1 MKKIQYSLIIPCYN
15 EAKNIPV
22 LLKKI
27 KPLLVNKS
35 IQVVMVNNGSTDDSD
50 SVIDK
55 LKPKVTNF
63 KYVIVPKNKGY
74 GYGIMQG
81 LKAADGD
88 IIGWTHADLQT
99 NPADFLRA
107 ITFFDMDQHSFVKG
121 KRFGRSF
128 MDYFL
133 TFGMS
138 VFETLLFKKR
148 MFDINAQPTV
158 FSKQFFKSLPTPP
171 NDFALDLFFYF
182 HAVQK
187 GLTIHRFP
195 VLFGKRFAGTSTW
208 NTGWLARYKFIKRTI
223 EFSLKLKRNMN
234 V

>member
-55 LKPKVTNF
+55 LKPKATNF

-107 ITFFDMDQHSFVKG
+107 ITFFDMDQQSFVKG

-208 NTGWLARYKFIKRTI
+208 NTGLLARYKFIKRTI

-234 V
+234 I

>member
-1 MKKIQYSLIIPCYN
+1 MKKIKYSLVIPCYN

-27 KPLLVNKS
+27 QPLLANKS
-35 IQVVMVNNGSTDDSD
+35 IQVVMVNNGSLDDSD
-50 SVIDK
+50 SVISK
-55 LKPKVTNF
+55 LKPKATNF

-99 NPADFLRA
+99 NPADFLKA
-107 ITFFDMDQHSFVKG
+107 ITFFDINQHSFVKG

-138 VFETLLFKKR
+138 VFETMLFKKK

-158 FSKQFFKSLPTPP
+158 FSKQFFKSLSTPP

-182 HAVQK
+182 HAVQQ

-208 NTGWLARYKFIKRTI
+208 NTGWRARYKFIKRTI

>member
-1 MKKIQYSLIIPCYN
+1 MKASLIVPCFN
-15 EAKNIPV
+15 EEKNISH
-22 LLKKI
+22 LLDRCEELFFGKGI
-27 KPLLVNKS
+27 E
-35 IQVVMVNNGSTDDSD
+35 VVIVENGSNDNSYNL
-50 SVIDK
+50 INKILIKKKRLNFIK
-55 LKPKVTNF
+55 LVKVPENL
-63 KYVIVPKNKGY
+63 GY
-74 GYGIMQG
+74 GHGI
-81 LKAADGD
+81 LKGIENSSSD

>member
-35 IQVVMVNNGSTDDSD
+35 IQVIMMNNGSTDDSD

-74 GYGIMQG
+74 GYGIIQG

-187 GLTIHRFP
+187 GLTIRRFP
-195 VLFGKRFAGTSTW
+195 VLFGRRFAGTSSW

>member
-1 MKKIQYSLIIPCYN
+1 MKKIQYSLVIPCYN

-107 ITFFDMDQHSFVKG
+107 ITFFDMDQQSFVKG

>member
-22 LLKKI
+22 MLKKI

-88 IIGWTHADLQT
+88 IIGWTHADMQT

-182 HAVQK
+182 HAVQN

>member
-1 MKKIQYSLIIPCYN
+1 MKSIQYSLIIPCYN

>member
-27 KPLLVNKS
+27 KPLFVNKS
-35 IQVVMVNNGSTDDSD
+35 IQVVMMNNGSTDDSD

-223 EFSLKLKRNMN
+223 EFSLKLKRSMN

>member
-99 NPADFLRA
+99 KPADFLRA

-138 VFETLLFKKR
+138 VFETMLFKKK

-234 V
+234 I

>member
-1 MKKIQYSLIIPCYN
+1 MKYSIVIPCFN

-27 KPLLVNKS
+27 QPLLANKS
-35 IQVVMVNNGSTDDSD
+35 IQVVMVNNGSVDESD
-50 SVIDK
+50 AVISK
-55 LKPKVTNF
+55 LKPKAANF

-74 GYGIMQG
+74 GFGIIQG
-81 LKAADGD
+81 LKAADAD

-99 NPADFLRA
+99 NPVDFIKA
-107 ITFFDMDQHSFVKG
+107 ISFFDIDQHSFVKG

-158 FSKQFFKSLPTPP
+158 FSKSFFKSLPTPP

-182 HAVQK
+182 HAAQR

-195 VLFGKRFAGTSTW
+195 VLFGKRFAGSSTW
-208 NTGWLARYKFIKRTI
+208 NNGWISRFKFIKRTI
-223 EFSLKLKRNMN
+223 QFSLKLKQKMDKR
-234 V
+234 

>member
-1 MKKIQYSLIIPCYN
+1 MKKIQYSLVIPCYN

-74 GYGIMQG
+74 GYGIIQG

>member
-55 LKPKVTNF
+55 LKPKATNF

-107 ITFFDMDQHSFVKG
+107 ITFFDMDQQSFVKG

>member
-27 KPLLVNKS
+27 KPLFVNKS

-81 LKAADGD
+81 LKASDGD

>member
-1 MKKIQYSLIIPCYN
+1 MKYSIIIPCFN
-15 EAKNIPV
+15 EAKNISV

-27 KPLLVNKS
+27 QPLLANKS
-35 IQVVMVNNGSTDDSD
+35 MQVVLVNNGSVDESD
-50 SVIDK
+50 AVIRK
-55 LKPKVTNF
+55 LKPKAANF

-74 GYGIMQG
+74 GFGIIQG

-99 NPADFLRA
+99 NPVDFIKA
-107 ITFFDMDQHSFVKG
+107 ISFFDIDQHSFVKG

-158 FSKQFFKSLPTPP
+158 FSKSFFKSLPTPP

-182 HAVQK
+182 HAAQR

-195 VLFGKRFAGTSTW
+195 VLFGKRFAGSSTW
-208 NTGWLARYKFIKRTI
+208 NNGWISRFKFIKRTI
-223 EFSLKLKRNMN
+223 QFSLKLKQKMDKR
-234 V
+234 

>member
-1 MKKIQYSLIIPCYN
+1 MKYSIVIPCFN

-27 KPLLVNKS
+27 QPLLANKS
-35 IQVVMVNNGSTDDSD
+35 IQVVMVNNGSVDESD
-50 SVIDK
+50 AVISK
-55 LKPKVTNF
+55 LKPKAANF

-74 GYGIMQG
+74 GFGIIQG
-81 LKAADGD
+81 LKAADAD

-99 NPADFLRA
+99 NPVDFIKA
-107 ITFFDMDQHSFVKG
+107 ISFFDIDQHSFVKG

-128 MDYFL
+128 IDYFL

-158 FSKQFFKSLPTPP
+158 FSKSFFKSLPTPP

-182 HAVQK
+182 HAAQR

-195 VLFGKRFAGTSTW
+195 VLFGKRFAGSSTW
-208 NTGWLARYKFIKRTI
+208 NNGWISRFKFIKRTI
-223 EFSLKLKRNMN
+223 QFSLKLKQKMDKR
-234 V
+234 

>member
-1 MKKIQYSLIIPCYN
+1 MKYSLIIPCYN
-15 EAKNIPV
+15 EEKNLAPLIRKIFH
-22 LLKKI
+22 LLK
-27 KPLLVNKS
+27 NTE
-35 IQVVMVNNGSTDDSD
+35 IQVVLVNNGSVDNTNE
-50 SVIDK
+50 VISNI
-55 LKPKVTNF
+55 KPEVPNF
-63 KYVIVPKNKGY
+63 KYVNIPKNKGY
-74 GYGIMQG
+74 GYGIIQG
-81 LKAADGD
+81 LKAANGE

-99 NPADFLRA
+99 NPLDFLEA
-107 ITFFDMDQHSFVKG
+107 IKLIKDKTTFVKG

-138 VFETLLFKKR
+138 IFETLLFKKR

-182 HAVQK
+182 HAVRK
-187 GLTIHRFP
+187 DLTIYRFP

-208 NTGWLARYKFIKRTI
+208 NTGWPARYKFIKRTI
-223 EFSLKLKRNMN
+223 EFSLKLKRDMN
-234 V
+234 I

>member
-35 IQVVMVNNGSTDDSD
+35 IQVVMMNNGSTDDSD

-74 GYGIMQG
+74 GYGIIQG

-107 ITFFDMDQHSFVKG
+107 IKFFDMDQHSFVKG

>member
-1 MKKIQYSLIIPCYN
+1 MKKIQYSLVIPCYN

-27 KPLLVNKS
+27 QPLLVNKL
-35 IQVVMVNNGSTDDSD
+35 IQVVMVNNGSLDDSD
-50 SVIDK
+50 SVISK
-55 LKPKVTNF
+55 LKPKATNF

-107 ITFFDMDQHSFVKG
+107 ITFFDMDQQSFVKG

-187 GLTIHRFP
+187 GLAIHRFP
-195 VLFGKRFAGTSTW
+195 VLFGKRFAGKSTW
-208 NTGWLARYKFIKRTI
+208 NTGWRARYKFIKRTI

>member
-1 MKKIQYSLIIPCYN
+1 MKKIQYSLVIPCYN
-15 EAKNIPV
+15 EAKNIPA
-22 LLKKI
+22 LMKKI
-27 KPLLVNKS
+27 QPLLANKS
-35 IQVVMVNNGSTDDSD
+35 IQVVMVNNGSADETD
-50 SVIDK
+50 SVIRK
-55 LKPKVTNF
+55 LKPKATNF
-63 KYVIVPKNKGY
+63 KYVTVPKNKGY
-74 GYGIMQG
+74 GFGIMQG

-99 NPADFLRA
+99 NPVDFLKA
-107 ITFFDMDQHSFVKG
+107 ISFVDMDQYSFVKG

-138 VFETLLFKKR
+138 VFETLLFKRR

-158 FSKQFFKSLPTPP
+158 FTKQFFKSLPTPP

>member
-1 MKKIQYSLIIPCYN
+1 MHKIKYSLVIPSYN
-15 EAKNIPV
+15 EASNIPI

-27 KPLLVNKS
+27 QPLLSYKS
-35 IQVVMVNNGSTDDSD
+35 IQIVLVNNGSLDDTDA
-50 SVIDK
+50 VISN
-55 LKPKVTNF
+55 LKPKTANF
-63 KYVIVPKNKGY
+63 KYLIVPKNKGY
-74 GYGIMQG
+74 GYGIIQG
-81 LKAADGD
+81 LKVADGD

-99 NPADFLRA
+99 NPLDFLKA
-107 ITFFDMDQHSFVKG
+107 IKFFDVDQHSFVKG
-121 KRFGRSF
+121 KRFGRSL

-158 FSKQFFKSLPTPP
+158 FSKSFFESLPKPP

-187 GLTIHRFP
+187 GLSIHRFP
-195 VLFGKRFAGTSTW
+195 VLFGKRFAGKSKW
-208 NTGWLARYKFIKRTI
+208 NTGWRARYKFIKRTV
-223 EFSLKLKRNMN
+223 EFSLKLKRSMN

>member
-187 GLTIHRFP
+187 GLTIRRFP
-195 VLFGKRFAGTSTW
+195 VLFGRRFAGTSSW

>member
-74 GYGIMQG
+74 GYGIIQG

-187 GLTIHRFP
+187 GLTIRRFP
-195 VLFGKRFAGTSTW
+195 VLFGKRFAGTSSW

>member
-1 MKKIQYSLIIPCYN
+1 MKYSLIIPCYN

-35 IQVVMVNNGSTDDSD
+35 IQVVMVNNGSVDDSD
-50 SVIDK
+50 LVISK
-55 LKPKVTNF
+55 LKPKAANF

-81 LKAADGD
+81 LKVADGD

-99 NPADFLRA
+99 NPSDFLKA
-107 ITFFDMDQHSFVKG
+107 ITFFDIDQNSFVKG

-138 VFETLLFKKR
+138 VFETVIFKKS

-158 FSKQFFKSLPTPP
+158 FSKKFFKSLSAPP
-171 NDFALDLFFYF
+171 NDFALDLFLFSCSS
-182 HAVQK
+182 K
-187 GLTIHRFP
+187 GVEHISFSS
-195 VLFGKRFAGTSTW
+195 LFWQTFCW
-208 NTGWLARYKFIKRTI
+208 NIDMEYRVEG
-223 EFSLKLKRNMN
+223 
-234 V
+234 

>member
-27 KPLLVNKS
+27 KPLFVNKS

-223 EFSLKLKRNMN
+223 EFSLKLKRSMN

>member
-55 LKPKVTNF
+55 LKPKATNF

-107 ITFFDMDQHSFVKG
+107 ITFFDINQHSFVKG

>member
-1 MKKIQYSLIIPCYN
+1 MKKIQYSLVIPCYN

-99 NPADFLRA
+99 NPVDFLRA
-107 ITFFDMDQHSFVKG
+107 ITFFDMDQYSFVKG

-223 EFSLKLKRNMN
+223 EFSLKLKRNMKI
-234 V
+234 

>member
-27 KPLLVNKS
+27 QPLLVNKS

-223 EFSLKLKRNMN
+223 EFSLKLKRSMN

>member
-107 ITFFDMDQHSFVKG
+107 ITFFDINQHSFVKG

-208 NTGWLARYKFIKRTI
+208 NTGWLARYNFIKRTI

>member
-1 MKKIQYSLIIPCYN
+1 MKKIQYSLVIPCYN

-55 LKPKVTNF
+55 LKPKATNF

-107 ITFFDMDQHSFVKG
+107 ITFFDMDQQSFVKG

>member
-22 LLKKI
+22 MLKKI

-35 IQVVMVNNGSTDDSD
+35 IQVVMVNNGSTDDSHKA
-50 SVIDK
+50 IGK

>member
-50 SVIDK
+50 SVIGK

-107 ITFFDMDQHSFVKG
+107 ITFLDMDQHSFVKG

-138 VFETLLFKKR
+138 VFETLLYKKR

-158 FSKQFFKSLPTPP
+158 FSKHFFKSLPTPP

>member
-35 IQVVMVNNGSTDDSD
+35 IQVVMMNNGSTDDSD

-74 GYGIMQG
+74 GYGIIQG
-81 LKAADGD
+81 LKASDGD

-187 GLTIHRFP
+187 GLTIRRFP

>member
-27 KPLLVNKS
+27 KPLFVNKS

-171 NDFALDLFFYF
+171 NDFTLDLFFYF

>member
-99 NPADFLRA
+99 NPVDFLRA
-107 ITFFDMDQHSFVKG
+107 ITFFDMDQYSFVKG

>member
-1 MKKIQYSLIIPCYN
+1 
-15 EAKNIPV
+15 
-22 LLKKI
+22 
-27 KPLLVNKS
+27 
-35 IQVVMVNNGSTDDSD
+35 
-50 SVIDK
+50 VISK
-55 LKPKVTNF
+55 LKPTSVNF
-63 KYVIVPKNKGY
+63 KYVIVPENKGY
-74 GYGIMQG
+74 GYGIMLG

-99 NPADFLRA
+99 NPEDFLKA
-107 ITFFDMDQHSFVKG
+107 ITFFDANQHSFVKG

-138 VFETLLFKKR
+138 VFETILFKKR
-148 MFDINAQPTV
+148 MFDINAQPTL

-182 HAVQK
+182 YAVQK

-208 NTGWLARYKFIKRTI
+208 NTGLRARYKFIKRTI

-234 V
+234 D

>member
-1 MKKIQYSLIIPCYN
+1 MKKINYSLVIPCYN

-27 KPLLVNKS
+27 QPLLANKS
-35 IQVVMVNNGSTDDSD
+35 IQVVMVNNGSSDDSD
-50 SVIDK
+50 SVISK
-55 LKPKVTNF
+55 LKPKAANF
-63 KYVIVPKNKGY
+63 KYMIVAKNKGY
-74 GYGIMQG
+74 GFGIMQG

-99 NPADFLRA
+99 NPADFLKA
-107 ITFFDMDQHSFVKG
+107 ITFFDTNQYSFVKG

-138 VFETLLFKKR
+138 VFETVLFKKR

-158 FSKQFFKSLPTPP
+158 FSKAFFKSLPPPP

-182 HAVQK
+182 HAVQM

-208 NTGWLARYKFIKRTI
+208 NTGWGARYKFIKRTI
-223 EFSLKLKRNMN
+223 EFSLKLKRNMDT
-234 V
+234 